1 MLKIKEI
8 TWEKKLQKKLMKI
21 EELLISSQSTIGE

>member
-1 MLKIKEI
+1 MGEKTTK
-8 TWEKKLQKKLMKI
+8 KKLRKI

>member
-1 MLKIKEI
+1 MGEKTTKKIDE
-8 TWEKKLQKKLMKI
+8 I